1 MVVKQKLVAEFLG
14 TFMLLLCG
22 VGAIVLTAT
31 GTLDAGLIGI
41 ALGHGM
47 SVMFM
52 AYSVGNISGAHFN
65 PAVSFAFLLLG
76 RLPWKEF
83 LGYTL
88 AQLSGASAAIAFLYF
103 LLPDAA
109 RKVNYGTPG
118 FFAGLD
124 GYRALTLETLC
135 TMILTL
141 VIVRVG
147 THQANPG
154 APLIV
159 GLTIATLIF
168 AAGPL
173 TGLMLNPARAFGPT
187 LFSGQWQHHWVFWM
201 GPMLGAALGAFTAEF
216 LKERPL
222 TRLN

>member
-1 MVVKQKLVAEFLG
+1 MRQKLVAEFLG
-14 TFMLLLCG
+14 TFMLLFGG

-31 GTLDAGLIGI
+31 GTLDAGLLGI

-65 PAVSFAFLLLG
+65 PAVSFAFLLLR
-76 RLPWKEF
+76 RLPAKEF
-83 LGYTL
+83 IGYTL
-88 AQLSGASAAIAFLYF
+88 AQLAGASSAMALLYF
-103 LLPDAA
+103 LLPEAA

-124 GYRALTLETLC
+124 WSRALTVEIICTL
-135 TMILTL
+135 ILTF

-187 LFSGQWQHHWVFWM
+187 LFSGEWKDHWVFWV
-201 GPMLGAALGAFTAEF
+201 GPLIGAALGAFTAEF
-216 LKERPL
+216 LKDR
-222 TRLN
+222 NHAHA